1 MKREHLLIY
10 ASLALILIGAFLL
23 RILPYLETEMLLK
36 GLDPWVQYRC
46 ALFLNENGMSA
57 FLNWYD
63 QSTWYPYGR
72 YMGQSMYIIIPMTAV
87 FVYKA
92 ALFLGINMTMLA
104 ACYFTPAIFGT
115 ITVFVIYKLGEVLHS
130 KRTGL
135 FSAFFV
141 SMAIGFMSRSIV
153 GFFDNECVGILLMF
167 LTFYFF
173 VKGLTKDSMMN
184 NVLAGICLG
193 LLTLSWG
200 AFRYAYGFLALYA
213 LVMILLK
220 KYSRRLLATFSV
232 TIILGMT
239 IGALIPRTNIA
250 FALSTEQLIPIIM
263 IIGMVV
269 ITVYQELKKSI
280 SVEKLKKI
288 VQYVTLGV
296 IGTGIIAVIVL
307 YFTGAIDP
315 IADKF
320 LRTIFPT
327 LAESL
332 PLIESV
338 AENHTSAWGTLFFN
352 IYIMTFLL
360 PVGFYF
366 CIKKPNEKT
375 VFLLMLG
382 LTGIYF
388 GGSMVRLSLILTP
401 AAALVAGYTIDEI
414 LRPFALI
421 SQERFTISRR
431 KRRATKQIGKD
442 LISVAYI
449 FIAIVLMMT
458 SIFGINMINL
468 YYVQNHELT
477 PLLTNP
483 QNGQQFYAHDYQEAY
498 QYISENIAPYSA
510 GEKPP
515 LIMSWWDYGYQ
526 LRTLGNATVMVDNA
540 TINSTQIGV
549 VGAMLIHNET
559 HSAKL
564 CRQYGVDYVFVLS
577 PGKIG
582 STGNDIAKSTW
593 MMQISEEHSPD
604 LGIEYKDY
612 FNEDP
617 EEGESYG
624 FTSAFYDSLIYKL
637 CAYKLNADGT
647 YGGDTTAGGV
657 ANWRQSMGL
666 DNAPDVNSFDL
677 TQFNL
682 VFQSKFALIRVYEV
696 L

>member
-23 RILPYLETEMLLK
+23 RILPYFETEMLLK

-46 ALFLNENGMSA
+46 ALFLNENGMAA

-63 QSTWYPYGR
+63 QSTWYPFGR
-72 YMGQSMYIIIPMTAV
+72 YMGQSMYVIIPMTAV
-87 FVYKA
+87 FVYKT
-92 ALFLGINMTMLA
+92 ALFLGINITMLS

-115 ITVFVIYKLGEVLHS
+115 ITIFVIYKLGTVLHS

-135 FSAFFV
+135 FSAFFL

-184 NVLAGICLG
+184 NIFAGICLG

-232 TIILGMT
+232 TILLGIT
-239 IGALIPRTNIA
+239 IGAMIPRTNIA

-263 IIGMVV
+263 IIGMML

-280 SVEKLKKI
+280 SVERLKKI
-288 VQYVTLGV
+288 AQYVTLGV
-296 IGTGIIAVIVL
+296 VGAGMITIIVL
-307 YFTGAIDP
+307 YFTGDIDP

-320 LRTIFPT
+320 LRTLLPT

-375 VFLLMLG
+375 VFLLILG

-449 FIAIVLMMT
+449 FMAIVLMMT

-483 QNGQQFYAHDYQEAY
+483 NSKDQFYAHDYQEAY
-498 QYISENIAPYSA
+498 QYLSEHIAPYNA

-515 LIMSWWDYGYQ
+515 LVMSWWDYGYQ
-526 LRTLGNATVMVDNA
+526 LRTLGNVTVMVDNA
-540 TINSTQIGV
+540 TINSTQIGII
-549 VGAMLIHNET
+549 GAMLIHNET
-559 HSAKL
+559 QSAKL
-564 CRQYGVDYVFVLS
+564 CKQYGVDYVFVLS

-604 LGIEYKDY
+604 FGIEYSDY

-617 EEGESYG
+617 EGEEKYG
-624 FTSAFYDSLIYKL
+624 FTPAFYDSLIYKL
-637 CAYKLNADGT
+637 CAYKLNTDGS
-647 YGGDTTAGGV
+647 YGGDPSAGGV
-657 ANWRQSMGL
+657 AEWRSKMGL
-666 DNAPDVNSFDL
+666 EGAPDVNIFDL

-682 VFQSKFALIRVYEV
+682 VFQSKFALIRIFEV

>member
-1 MKREHLLIY
+1 
-10 ASLALILIGAFLL
+10 
-23 RILPYLETEMLLK
+23 MLLK

-296 IGTGIIAVIVL
+296 IGAGIIAVIVL

-498 QYISENIAPYSA
+498 QYISENIAPYSL

-617 EEGESYG
+617 EDGEEYG

>member
-1 MKREHLLIY
+1 
-10 ASLALILIGAFLL
+10 
-23 RILPYLETEMLLK
+23 MLLK

-46 ALFLNENGMSA
+46 ALYLNENGLGA
-57 FLNWYD
+57 FFNWYD

-72 YMGQSMYIIIPMTAV
+72 YMGQSMYIIIPMAAV
-87 FVYKA
+87 FVYKT
-92 ALFLGINMTMLA
+92 ALFLGINISMLA

-115 ITVFVIYKLGEVLHS
+115 ITVFVIYKLGAVIHS

-173 VKGLTKDSMMN
+173 VKGLTKDSMIN
-184 NVLAGICLG
+184 NVFAGICLG

-232 TIILGMT
+232 TILLGIT
-239 IGALIPRTNIA
+239 IGALIPRTNVS
-250 FALSTEQLIPIIM
+250 FAISTEQLIPIIM
-263 IIGMVV
+263 IIGMV
-269 ITVYQELKKSI
+269 IMTVYQELKKSI
-280 SVEKLKKI
+280 AVEKLKKI
-288 VQYVTLGV
+288 VQYATLGV
-296 IGTGIIAVIVL
+296 IGAGIIAVIVL
-307 YFTGAIDP
+307 YFTGDIDP

-320 LRTIFPT
+320 LRTILPT

-421 SQERFTISRR
+421 NQDRFTISRR

-449 FIAIVLMMT
+449 FMAIVLMMT

-498 QYISENIAPYSA
+498 QYISENIALYSI

-540 TINSTQIGV
+540 TINSTQIGI

-582 STGNDIAKSTW
+582 SSGNDIAKSTW

-604 LGIEYKDY
+604 LGIVYADY

-617 EEGESYG
+617 EGEEAYG

-647 YGGDTTAGGV
+647 YGTDPSAGGV
-657 ANWRQSMGL
+657 AQWRPNMGL
-666 DNAPDVNSFDL
+666 VNAPDVNEADL
-677 TQFNL
+677 TQFRL
-682 VFQSKFALIRVYEV
+682 VFQSKFALLRIFEV

>member
-1 MKREHLLIY
+1 
-10 ASLALILIGAFLL
+10 
-23 RILPYLETEMLLK
+23 MLLK

-46 ALFLNENGMSA
+46 ALYLKENGLGA

-63 QSTWYPYGR
+63 QSSWYPFGR
-72 YMGQSMYIIIPMTAV
+72 YMGKSMYIIIPMTAV
-87 FVYKA
+87 AVYNTA
-92 ALFLGINMTMLA
+92 AFLGINMSMLA

-115 ITVFVIYKLGEVLHS
+115 ITVFVIYKLGSVLHS

-135 FSAFFV
+135 FAAFFV

-173 VKGLTKDSMMN
+173 VKGLTKDSMLN
-184 NVLAGICLG
+184 NVLAGLSLG

-200 AFRYAYGFLALYA
+200 AFRYAYGFLSLYA

-220 KYSRRLLATFSV
+220 KYSRRLLSTFSI
-232 TIILGMT
+232 TIILGIT
-239 IGALIPRTNIA
+239 VGALIPRTNVE
-250 FALSTEQLIPIIM
+250 FALSTEQLVPIVI
-263 IIGMVV
+263 IIGMLV
-269 ITVYQELKKSI
+269 ITIYQELQKSI
-280 SVEKLKKI
+280 SVERLKKI
-288 VQYVTLGV
+288 AQYVV
-296 IGTGIIAVIVL
+296 FGIIGAGIVAVIVL
-307 YFTGAIDP
+307 YFTGDIEP
-315 IADKF
+315 VADKF

-401 AAALVAGYTIDEI
+401 AAALVAGYTLDEI

-431 KRRATKQIGKD
+431 KRRATKQIGKE

-449 FIAIVLMMT
+449 FVAIVLMMT

-468 YYVQNHELT
+468 YYVKNHELT
-477 PLLTNP
+477 PLLTASD
-483 QNGQQFYAHDYQEAY
+483 GSTQFYAHDYQEAY
-498 QYISENIAPYSA
+498 QYLSENIAPYSQ

-515 LIMSWWDYGYQ
+515 VVMSWWDYGYQ
-526 LRTLGNATVMVDNA
+526 LRTLGNVTVMVDNA

-549 VGAMLIHNET
+549 VGAMLIHNEST
-559 HSAKL
+559 SAAL
-564 CRQYGVDYVFVLS
+564 CKKYGVDYVFVLS

-593 MMQISEEHSPD
+593 MMQISEEYTGH
-604 LGIEYKDY
+604 LGIKYEDY
-612 FNEDP
+612 FTEDP
-617 EEGESYG
+617 DEGEEYG
-624 FTSAFYDSLIYKL
+624 FTSRFYDSVVYKL
-637 CAYKLNADGT
+637 CAYFLNADGS
-647 YGGDTTAGGV
+647 YGINDPNAGGV
-657 ANWRQSMGL
+657 GDWRGNMGL
-666 DNAPDVNSFDL
+666 NNAPDVKFL
-677 TQFNL
+677 EHFEL
-682 VFQSKFALIRVYEV
+682 VFQSKYALLRLYAVI
-696 L
+696 